1 MSFYFTRKKQ
11 IKLNNKK
18 NFEYQK
24 YERNFITQKM
34 IDYAGWQ
41 LTINQ
46 VYFLN
51 GLIRKIKPKNCLEI
65 GVANG
70 GSSILILNAIKDIK
84 DSFLISLDLNNQSY
98 RNSSLKTGNRVESF
112 FPELKNKWSLYTGFL
127 PHIFLDQLNIKYDFV
142 FIDSAHVAPGEIL
155 NLIEVLPFL
164 NDNAVIAVHDIFWHF
179 TRKETPPPIEV
190 KFTPSNIYLI
200 SALYGEKVIF
210 KNEIENIGAV
220 FLYND
225 QKQHYLDY
233 FLLLNSF
240 WEYMPSDTQ
249 IKELRVFI
257 KKYYNNNFYLKLFD
271 HSVQNN
277 KIHINKFKNFV
288 NKCVQNSTRNNIF

>member
-112 FPELKNKWSLYTGFL
+112 FPE
-127 PHIFLDQLNIKYDFV
+127 
-142 FIDSAHVAPGEIL
+142 
-155 NLIEVLPFL
+155 
-164 NDNAVIAVHDIFWHF
+164 
-179 TRKETPPPIEV
+179 
-190 KFTPSNIYLI
+190 
-200 SALYGEKVIF
+200 
-210 KNEIENIGAV
+210 
-220 FLYND
+220 
-225 QKQHYLDY
+225 
-233 FLLLNSF
+233 
-240 WEYMPSDTQ
+240 
-249 IKELRVFI
+249 
-257 KKYYNNNFYLKLFD
+257 
-271 HSVQNN
+271 
-277 KIHINKFKNFV
+277 
-288 NKCVQNSTRNNIF
+288 